1 MTPTGDLSRCWKVVS
16 METDGS
22 ASHLNPSQALHLLT
36 SARYA
41 DKLFADIESVLFASK
56 SKSPFREYKNSF
68 PPRSEEH
75 TSVLQSRPHL
85 VCRLLLEKKK
95 KILVVPI
102 DYKQNK
108 LNNI

>member
-41 DKLFADIESVLFASK
+41 DNLFADIESVLFASK

-68 PPRSEEH
+68 PPAQIKVIEDYLARIRA
-75 TSVLQSRPHL
+75 QL
-85 VCRLLLEKKK
+85 VRMLEAQGIALPEPE
-95 KILVVPI
+95 KIGRASC
-102 DYKQNK
+102 
-108 LNNI
+108 